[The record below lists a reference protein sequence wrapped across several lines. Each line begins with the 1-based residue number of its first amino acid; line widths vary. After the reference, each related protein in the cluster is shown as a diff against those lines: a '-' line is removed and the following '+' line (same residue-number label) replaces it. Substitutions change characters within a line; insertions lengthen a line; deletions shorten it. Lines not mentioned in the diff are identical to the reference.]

1 MALSPEEPD
10 DGRREVGDDA
20 VWSLSSAKPGNGVD
34 QLRDSTYSARRMAGS
49 CVLHSMDTYWQSDG
63 GQPHLIN
70 IQFFRKMAIK
80 EVALYLDYKLDE
92 SYTPKKISIRCGATV
107 HDLKEIH
114 VQHVVE
120 PNGWISIP
128 LHGGEDAEQVGRGAP
143 VRAFFLQIAILAMH
157 QNGRDTH
164 IRQVKIY
171 APRESNALDWSIP
184 EASTPQFWAYSCIR

>member
-1 MALSPEEPD
+1 MADAARE
-10 DGRREVGDDA
+10 GRREVGDDA

-34 QLRDSTYSARRMAGS
+34 QLRDNN
-49 CVLHSMDTYWQSDG
+49 MDTYWQSDG
-63 GQPHLIN
+63 MQPHLIN
-70 IQFFRKMAIK
+70 IQFSRKMAIK

-92 SYTPKKISIRCGATV
+92 SYTPKKIAIRSGSTA

-114 VQHVVE
+114 VQQIVE

-128 LHGGEDAEQVGRGAP
+128 LYTGDGSEQTPLRT
-143 VRAFFLQIAILAMH
+143 FFLQIVLLAMH

-171 APRESNALDWSIP
+171 APREANVLDWTIP
-184 EASTPQFWAYSCIR
+184 DATTPLFAAYSCIR

>member
-1 MALSPEEPD
+1 MAKGARND

-34 QLRDSTYSARRMAGS
+34 QLRDNN
-49 CVLHSMDTYWQSDG
+49 MDTYWQSDG
-63 GQPHLIN
+63 MQPHLIN
-70 IQFFRKMAIK
+70 IQFARKRTVM

-92 SYTPKKISIRCGATV
+92 SYTPKKIAIRSGSTV

-114 VQHVVE
+114 VEHVAE

-128 LHGGEDAEQVGRGAP
+128 LHTGEGSEQTPLRT
-143 VRAFFLQIAILAMH
+143 FFLQIVIQAMH

-171 APRESNALDWSIP
+171 APREANVLDWTIP
-184 EASTPQFWAYSCIR
+184 VASTPQFAAYSCIR

>member
-1 MALSPEEPD
+1 MELHTDAARE
-10 DGRREVGDDA
+10 GRREVGDDA

-34 QLRDSTYSARRMAGS
+34 QLRDNN
-49 CVLHSMDTYWQSDG
+49 MDTYWQSDG
-63 GQPHLIN
+63 MQPHLIN
-70 IQFFRKMAIK
+70 IQFSRKMAIK

-92 SYTPKKISIRCGATV
+92 SYTPKKIAICSGSTA

-114 VQHVVE
+114 VQQIVE

-128 LHGGEDAEQVGRGAP
+128 LYTGDGSEQTPLRT
-143 VRAFFLQIAILAMH
+143 FFLQIVLLAMH

-171 APRESNALDWSIP
+171 APREANVLDWTIP
-184 EASTPQFWAYSCIR
+184 DATTPLFAAYSCIR

>member
-1 MALSPEEPD
+1 MTTDKEQG

-34 QLRDSTYSARRMAGS
+34 QLRDNS
-49 CVLHSMDTYWQSDG
+49 VDTYWQSDG
-63 GQPHLIN
+63 VQPHLVN
-70 IQFFRKMAIK
+70 IQFSRKMAVK

-92 SYTPKKISIRCGATV
+92 SYTPKKVAIRSGSTV

-114 VQHVVE
+114 VQHIAE
-120 PNGWISIP
+120 PSGWISIP
-128 LHGGEDAEQVGRGAP
+128 LCSDEEQAP
-143 VRAFFLQIAILAMH
+143 LRTFFLQIVILAMH

-171 APRESNALDWSIP
+171 APRETNVLDWTIP
-184 EASTPQFWAYSCIR
+184 EATTPQFAAYSCIR

>member
-1 MALSPEEPD
+1 MALSPEELD

-34 QLRDSTYSARRMAGS
+34 QLRDSTYN
-49 CVLHSMDTYWQSDG
+49 SMDTYWQSDG
-63 GQPHLIN
+63 SQPHLIN
-70 IQFFRKMAIK
+70 IQFFRKMTIK

-128 LHGGEDAEQVGRGAP
+128 LHADEGAEQTP